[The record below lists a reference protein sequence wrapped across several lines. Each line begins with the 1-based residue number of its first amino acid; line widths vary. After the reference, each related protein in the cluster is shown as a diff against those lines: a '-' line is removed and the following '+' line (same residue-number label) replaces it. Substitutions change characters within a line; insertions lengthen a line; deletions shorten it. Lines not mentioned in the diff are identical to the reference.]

1 MSRCVTG
8 SVSVTRSYSTATAR
22 STTNAWT
29 ATAWSTTAAT
39 PYNGRTDH
47 KAREKNNRK
56 RLWHI
61 DLRAIQLFGK
71 EMDYL
76 KY

>member
-29 ATAWSTTAAT
+29 ATAAT